1 MSERMRVTRLTLPL
15 VLLAAALLPTSGGT
29 QVLLQRVD
37 VKKFTC
43 AQAMALTGDERYR
56 LLIYYNGYMDGRRG
70 AAIWDDRVVGP
81 RIDRVVETC
90 KASPSLPLL
99 DAFTKA
105 WKP

>member
-1 MSERMRVTRLTLPL
+1 MRVARRIL
-15 VLLAAALLPTSGGT
+15 LLALLVAALLPASGET
-29 QVLLQRVD
+29 QPWVERVD

-43 AQAMALTGDERYR
+43 AQAMALPGEQRAGV
-56 LLIYYNGYMDGRRG
+56 LVYYNGYMDGRRG
-70 AAIWDDRVVGP
+70 AAVWDDKVVGA

-90 KASPSLPLL
+90 KASPSLPVL